1 MDFGQ
6 IKSNQIE
13 SIDFDKIIYS
23 LIHYDLL
30 VPDFSCFFIT
40 NNVILS
46 GNFFHLF
53 KQSSFFCFVLFSG
66 TKMGKK
72 SNFQTKI
79 NHMMMIHTWLDGVA
93 VRSKK
98 NRISKFPIQ
107 QEW

>member
-1 MDFGQ
+1 MVQ
-6 IKSNQIE
+6 KW
-13 SIDFDKIIYS
+13 K
-23 LIHYDLL
+23 
-30 VPDFSCFFIT
+30 
-40 NNVILS
+40 
-46 GNFFHLF
+46 
-53 KQSSFFCFVLFSG
+53 
-66 TKMGKK
+66 KK